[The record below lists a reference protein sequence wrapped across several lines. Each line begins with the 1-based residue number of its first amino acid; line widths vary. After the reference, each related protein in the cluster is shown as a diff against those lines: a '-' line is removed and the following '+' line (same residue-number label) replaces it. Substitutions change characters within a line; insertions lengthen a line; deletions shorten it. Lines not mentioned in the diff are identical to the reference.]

1 MSDTNNVDAVMS
13 NGPEE
18 TAAAEQLAKQVE
30 ADKAI
35 SELQTL
41 EKLAAVPSENAA
53 VAKLNESPIRDVEKS
68 LGDFTKHTF
77 EIINKEYQFQET
89 IEAEIAARLQLDAKD
104 GGFTAKELIALHTNN
119 SVNLNDRVSKV
130 LGPTFTLMTEEVK
143 AEIAARTAEK
153 QQQQAQVNIA
163 IGGNTSPEQMKGL
176 NETVGGGNRDE
187 AQAILQGAFM
197 FQQFLQQLGVK
208 TPMETIAGAQQ
219 ENQN

>member
-1 MSDTNNVDAVMS
+1 MSDINNQED
-13 NGPEE
+13 
-18 TAAAEQLAKQVE
+18 

-35 SELQTL
+35 YELQTL
-41 EKLAAVPSENAA
+41 EKLATVPSESAA

-89 IEAEIAARLQLDAKD
+89 IEAEIAARLQLDVKD

-153 QQQQAQVNIA
+153 QQQQSQVNIA
-163 IGGNTSPEQMKGL
+163 IGGSTSPEQMRSL

-187 AQAILQGAFM
+187 AQSILQGAFM

-208 TPMETIAGAQQ
+208 TPTETIANAQQ

>member
-1 MSDTNNVDAVMS
+1 MSDTNNIAAVLS

-18 TAAAEQLAKQVE
+18 TAAAEQLARQVE

-35 SELQTL
+35 TELQTL
-41 EKLAAVPSENAA
+41 EKLATVPSESAA

-77 EIINKEYQFQET
+77 EIINKEYKFQET

-153 QQQQAQVNIA
+153 QQQAQVNIA

-176 NETVGGGNRDE
+176 NETVGDNRDE

-208 TPMETIAGAQQ
+208 TPTETIASAQQ

>member
-1 MSDTNNVDAVMS
+1 MSDTNNVNAIED
-13 NGPEE
+13 
-18 TAAAEQLAKQVE
+18 AEQLAKQAE

-35 SELQTL
+35 TELQTL
-41 EKLAAVPSENAA
+41 EKLAAVPSESAA
-53 VAKLNESPIRDVEKS
+53 SAKLNESPIRDVEKS

-163 IGGNTSPEQMKGL
+163 IGGNASPEPSAPDTGGSGSDAG
-176 NETVGGGNRDE
+176 EGEGGG
-187 AQAILQGAFM
+187 LGA
-197 FQQFLQQLGVK
+197 
-208 TPMETIAGAQQ
+208 
-219 ENQN
+219 

>member
-1 MSDTNNVDAVMS
+1 MSDTNNVNAIED
-13 NGPEE
+13 
-18 TAAAEQLAKQVE
+18 AEQLAKQAE

-35 SELQTL
+35 TELQTL
-41 EKLAAVPSENAA
+41 EKLAAVPSQSAA
-53 VAKLNESPIRDVEKS
+53 SAKLNESPIRDVEKS

-176 NETVGGGNRDE
+176 NEPVGDNRDE

-208 TPMETIAGAQQ
+208 TPMETIANAQQ
-219 ENQN
+219 ENKN